1 MPKIV
6 DHKKRK
12 IQIAEATWKVI
23 IEDGLEQAT
32 VRKIAKT
39 AGLSVGSL
47 RHYFSTQSE
56 LLLYSMELVSER
68 VKQRTHNKSYDG
80 PPLEKLADALGELLP
95 IDEDR
100 RIEMEVWF
108 VFSAKTLVDSK
119 LEPLS
124 EKVYNEMHQG
134 IGNVV
139 QTLQILNLAKD
150 DLDLE
155 VEVDRLHALLDGLA
169 LHHLLHPKTFTKD
182 KMIHTLKYH
191 LHSLCKSES

>member
-1 MPKIV
+1 MPKLI
-6 DHKKRK
+6 DQEKRK

-23 IEDGLEQAT
+23 VEEGLEHAS

-56 LLLYSMELVSER
+56 LLLYSMNLVSER
-68 VKQRTHNKSYDG
+68 VKQRIENTNYQG
-80 PPLEKLADALGELLP
+80 APLEMVTLAVSELLP

-119 LEPLS
+119 LKATS
-124 EKVYNEMHQG
+124 EKVYSEMHDG
-134 IGNVV
+134 FANIIG
-139 QTLQILNLAKD
+139 TLESYHLTKHG
-150 DLDLE
+150 LDFDTE
-155 VEVDRLHALLDGLA
+155 IDRLHTLVDGMA
-169 LHHLLHPKTFTKD
+169 LHHLLHPKLFTYE

-191 LHSLCKSES
+191 LQSICK